1 MNHNVNSFSI
11 YIYIIFTLSN
21 FSNSIQCDI
30 AKNTFETISQC
41 NLLNGSGTLRSVNYS
56 NLCYL
61 KNVSRN

>member
-1 MNHNVNSFSI
+1 M
-11 YIYIIFTLSN
+11 
-21 FSNSIQCDI
+21 QCDI
-30 AKNTFETISQC
+30 AKNTSETIPQC